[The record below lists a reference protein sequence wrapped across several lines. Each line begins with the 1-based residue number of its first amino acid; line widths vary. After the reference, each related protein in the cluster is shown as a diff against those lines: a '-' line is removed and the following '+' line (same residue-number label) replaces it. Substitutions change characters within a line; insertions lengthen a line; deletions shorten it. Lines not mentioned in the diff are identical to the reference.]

1 MEPLVVIFGSTGTGK
16 SDLAVELATQ
26 FNGEVIN
33 ADAMQMYE
41 GLPVITNQMSP
52 EEQRGVPHH
61 LIGNIG
67 LREHPWTVLEFR
79 REASRIISEIRGR
92 GRLPIVVGGSAY
104 YIDGLLFD
112 DRLVKDELP
121 AEIDPVPREEL
132 LTKFPILFE
141 PADVMLKKLHEVD
154 PAMANKWH
162 PKDTRKI
169 RNSLQI
175 YLTTGR
181 RASDIY
187 AEQQSRKASRA
198 TGESPNTRTP
208 WNVLLFWLYA
218 RRDPLNERL
227 DARVD
232 KMLSRGLLDEISGV
246 YDDYRTRL
254 ASGESVDRAR
264 GIVQSIGFW
273 QFEPYLRAIKDET
286 PEDGPALAK
295 LRAAGVEDTK
305 TATRRYAKY
314 QVRWLT
320 MKTLASLRDEK
331 LLDRLFLLDATDV
344 GVWHDEVA
352 RKGVE
357 LTRAFVAGEQLSQPV
372 DVSETAREVLTST
385 VERSSHQETPCNK
398 TCDLCDKTFVT
409 EKEWQ
414 KHLKSN
420 RHQKSARYAKRPAL
434 VSYDARRTAVVSTKP
449 ELPAQSNVTLDD
461 PRAAKEAT

>member
-1 MEPLVVIFGSTGTGK
+1 
-16 SDLAVELATQ
+16 
-26 FNGEVIN
+26 
-33 ADAMQMYE
+33 MQMYE

-67 LREHPWTVLEFR
+67 LREDPWTILEFR
-79 REASRIISEIRGR
+79 REASRIISEIRAR
-92 GRLPIVVGGSAY
+92 GKLPIVVGGSAY

-112 DRLVKDELP
+112 NRLVKDEPP
-121 AEIDPVPREEL
+121 AEIDPVPRDEL
-132 LTKFPILFE
+132 LAKFPILFE
-141 PADVMLKKLHEVD
+141 PADVMLQKLHEVD
-154 PAMANKWH
+154 PVMANRWH
-162 PKDTRKI
+162 PKDIRKI

-198 TGESPNTRTP
+198 TAESLDTHTP

-246 YDDYRTRL
+246 YEDYRARL
-254 ASGESVDRAR
+254 DSGESVDRAR

-273 QFEPYLRAIKDET
+273 QFEPYLRAIKDKS

-295 LRAAGVEDTK
+295 LKAAGVEDTK

-331 LLDRLFLLDATDV
+331 LLDRLFLLDATNV
-344 GVWHDEVA
+344 GVWNDEVA

-357 LTRAFVAGEQLSQPV
+357 LTRAFITGEQLPKPV

-398 TCDLCDKTFVT
+398 TCDLCDKTFLT

-420 RHQKSARYAKRPAL
+420 RHQKSVRYAKRSAL
-434 VSYDARRTAVVSTKP
+434 VSYDARTTALVSTEP
-449 ELPAQSNVTLDD
+449 DSPLQSKAIVDESS
-461 PRAAKEAT
+461 AAKEAT

>member
-41 GLPVITNQMSP
+41 GLPVITNQISP

-67 LREHPWTVLEFR
+67 LRQDPWTVHEFR

-92 GRLPIVVGGSAY
+92 GKLPIVVGGSAY

-112 DRLVKDELP
+112 DRLPKDELP
-121 AEIDPVPREEL
+121 DETNSVPRDEL
-132 LTKFPILFE
+132 LAKFPILFE
-141 PADVMLKKLHEVD
+141 PADVMLKKLQEVD
-154 PAMANKWH
+154 PVMAYKWH
-162 PKDTRKI
+162 PKDARKI
-169 RNSLQI
+169 RNSLLI

-187 AEQQSRKASRA
+187 AEQQSRKASKA
-198 TGESPNTRTP
+198 ADGTPHAHTP

-218 RRDPLNERL
+218 HRDPLNKRL
-227 DARVD
+227 DARVN

-246 YDDYRTRL
+246 YDDYRARL
-254 ASGESVDRAR
+254 DSGESVDRAR

-273 QFEPYLRAIKDET
+273 QFEPYLRALKDKSL
-286 PEDGPALAK
+286 EDGRDLVK
-295 LRAAGVEDTK
+295 LKAAGVKDTK

-314 QVRWLT
+314 QVKWLT
-320 MKTLASLRDEK
+320 MKTVLSLQGEK
-331 LLDRLFLLDATDV
+331 LLNRLFLLDATDV
-344 GVWHDEVA
+344 GAWHDQVA
-352 RKGVE
+352 RKGIE
-357 LTRAFVAGEQLSQPV
+357 LTRAFIAGEQLPQPV

-385 VERSSHQETPCNK
+385 VERSNRQQTPCNK
-398 TCDLCDKTFVT
+398 TCELCDKTFVT
-409 EKEWQ
+409 EREWQ
-414 KHLKSN
+414 EHINSN
-420 RHQKSARYAKRPAL
+420 RHQASVKHAKRLSL
-434 VSYDARRTAVVSTKP
+434 VSYDARKTALVSAQP
-449 ELPAQSNVTLDD
+449 DPPPQSNAILDE
-461 PRAAKEAT
+461 PCAAKEAT